1 VNPFSGPRVPRGAI
15 ALFGALL
22 LTLAV
27 ACGDDPVGPEVL
39 EGTYQL
45 VQVNG
50 QDLPAQM
57 LEQETQSGEVW
68 AIYVTAGSLTLKE
81 AQSHSSVTVSEL
93 WIDGELDDEAEFS
106 VDGSYSVSGDSI
118 TLVEGNHVLRGTFS
132 GNRIEVSAVEPGFG
146 LVTWTYEG

>member
-1 VNPFSGPRVPRGAI
+1 MNPFSGPRVPRGAV

-22 LTLAV
+22 LTLTV
-27 ACGDDPVGPEVL
+27 ACGDDPVGPQVL

>member
-1 VNPFSGPRVPRGAI
+1 MNLLPATRVPGGHV
-15 ALFGALL
+15 ALFVGLL
-22 LTLAV
+22 LTVTA
-27 ACGDDPVGPEVL
+27 ACGDDPVGPEAL
-39 EGTYQL
+39 EGTYEL

-50 QDLPAQM
+50 EDLPARM

-68 AIYVTAGSLTLKE
+68 TIFITAGSLTLME
-81 AQSHSSVTVSEL
+81 ARSHNSVTVSEL
-93 WIDGELDDEAEFS
+93 WIDGELDDQAEFS
-106 VDGSYSVSGDSI
+106 IDGSYSVSGDSI